1 MKKGALV
8 KHQIKIEITNGE
20 GVIKL
25 LFPNNQTVVWPVKD
39 DSVSSGVFYLSLS
52 PIAQLP
58 TKEELARQVLEEIF
72 QNGE

>member
-8 KHQIKIEITNGE
+8 KHQIKVEITSGE

-25 LFPNNQTVVWPVKD
+25 LLPNNQIVTWPVKD
-39 DSVSSGVFYLSLS
+39 NSITPGVFYLSLS
-52 PIAQLP
+52 PSAQLP